1 MLWFDI
7 LVPAAALAVAGLG
20 VLYIRHESVKLDREG
35 RKPRHSAE

>member
-20 VLYIRHESVKLDREG
+20 VVYIRHESAKLDREA
-35 RKPRHSAE
+35 KKAHLTE